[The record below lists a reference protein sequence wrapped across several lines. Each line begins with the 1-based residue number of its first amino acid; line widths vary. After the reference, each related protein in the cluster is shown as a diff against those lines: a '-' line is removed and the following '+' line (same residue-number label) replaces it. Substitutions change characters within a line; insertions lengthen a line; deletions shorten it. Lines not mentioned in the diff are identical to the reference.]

1 LARAAGKTG
10 TEIRPLKL
18 RNDLD
23 LRPVLPVRRLI
34 RDRSYDIV
42 HFHTKRAHAFS
53 LWLGGAPPGQKRVV
67 TRRMDYPMRKG
78 WYDRYLYNRRVDG
91 VVAISERI
99 AALLIEGG
107 VKRERIRVIHSGVDL
122 EPFKIIPLARG
133 DNSVMVIGATAVL
146 EERKG
151 LSFLLEAAAEL
162 KRQGRRLKYLI
173 AGDGSQREKLR
184 RLAEALGLKEEV
196 VFLGFVFDVPAFL
209 SSVDI
214 FVMPSLFEGLGVAAL
229 EAMAAARPVIASDT
243 GGLSELVADGETGL
257 LAPPGDSPALARAIG
272 RLVSE
277 PERVRVMG
285 KNSRARVEKYFTMEQ
300 MAKKNESY
308 YYDLLDDDGKSQAQ

>member
-34 RDRSYDIV
+34 RDQSYDIV